1 MVGPITRDSHP
12 KRREEDI
19 ALEAS
24 PDVENEE
31 PHHSDG
37 RKGDLEGIGAIFD
50 GWMNIAG
57 PERKFHEE
65 MANCLVGIA

>member
-1 MVGPITRDSHP
+1 MVGPISRDSHP

-37 RKGDLEGIGAIFD
+37 RKGDLEGIGTIFD

-57 PERKFHEE
+57 PERTFHEE
-65 MANCLVGIA
+65 MANCLAGIA

>member
-1 MVGPITRDSHP
+1 MVGPISRDSHP

-65 MANCLVGIA
+65 MANCLAGIA